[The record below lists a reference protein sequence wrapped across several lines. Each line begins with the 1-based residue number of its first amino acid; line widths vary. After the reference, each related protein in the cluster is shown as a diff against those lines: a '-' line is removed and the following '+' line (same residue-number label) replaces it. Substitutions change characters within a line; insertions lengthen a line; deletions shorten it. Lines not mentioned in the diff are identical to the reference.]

1 MPYKLKLTEPPF
13 EVVDGPCAG
22 RKYSRK
28 GIYAEIP
35 PQCVERFEDTEVQGK
50 RGKDKGLNLEPL
62 TSDLAPSDKGG
73 SHE

>member
-1 MPYKLKLTEPPF
+1 MSYKLKPTEPPF
-13 EVVDGPCAG
+13 EIVDGLFAG
-22 RKYSRK
+22 RKYDRK
-28 GIYAEIP
+28 GIYTEIP
-35 PQCVERFEDTEVQGK
+35 PQYADRFEDTEAQGK